1 MIAVAADARLR
12 AGWISAAA
20 VFVVFAGIALWMDPV
35 DVRRT
40 NADPTAAP
48 GFQSDEATYYL
59 MGHSL
64 ARDFDLEY
72 RHEDIERTRR
82 EFTSGPSGV
91 FLKRGVTFSGQPDP
105 DQSRL
110 FYGKSFVYPLFAAPF
125 VAVFGTK
132 GFYILN
138 SLLIALALLCAYV
151 FISARSGAGVSLV
164 LAAGFVFPT
173 VVPVYWAWIAPELF
187 NFSLGLLAYFCWL
200 YKFVAPPLASRRTT
214 WLRSPASDVLAA
226 VIVGVLT
233 FSKLTNALLGLP
245 MGLWWLWKREW
256 KRAAIVAAGFAL
268 STGLGFGT
276 NLAISGEWNYQGGFD
291 RRTCYNAFPLETP
304 AAGLDVCEPRE
315 TSKAL
320 TNVWFDP
327 QMFWSNLRANLGYF
341 WVGRYGGMVAYF
353 FPFVFA
359 VVALAAAGKRRA
371 PWQWLILA
379 GIAAQVIVFL
389 ITLPYTFMGG
399 GGSVGNRYFMGVYGV
414 AVFLLPPVRS
424 IASSLVPWLV
434 GGLFM
439 APLVLSPFD
448 TSMRPGDR
456 AFSGPLRVLPVELTN
471 YNDLPVT
478 TERALMVR
486 GFGDKPG
493 HPGFGLM
500 YLDKNSWLRE
510 DDGLTFWT
518 RGQSRAEL
526 LVRTNLPE
534 RRFQLML
541 SAGPLPTTVDVDLE
555 GRRAT
560 VLLAPNQTAIVQ
572 FAPDRGFRFKNVQ
585 DQVSYIWRL
594 NITTDTGF
602 VPPPNPANDTRFLG
616 VRVLPLVIR

>member
-1 MIAVAADARLR
+1 MIPAAADARWR
-12 AGWISAAA
+12 AGWISSAA
-20 VFVVFAGIALWMDPV
+20 VCVLFAAVALWMDPV

-64 ARDFDLEY
+64 AHDFDLEY
-72 RHEDIERTRR
+72 RREDLERTRR
-82 EFTSGPSGV
+82 EFTGGPSGV

-132 GFYILN
+132 GFYLLN
-138 SLLIALALLCAYV
+138 SLLLALGFFCAYA
-151 FISARSGAGVSLV
+151 FISARSAVGVSLV

-187 NFSLGLLAYFCWL
+187 NFALGLLAYFCWL
-200 YKFVAPPLASRRTT
+200 YKFVAPPSASRRTA
-214 WLRSPASDVLAA
+214 WLRGSASDVVAA
-226 VIVGVLT
+226 VIVGILT

-245 MGLWWLWKREW
+245 MGLWWLWRREW
-256 KRAAIVAAGFAL
+256 KRAAVVAAGFAL
-268 STGLGFGT
+268 SAGLGFGA
-276 NLAISGEWNYQGGFD
+276 NFAISGEANYQGGFD
-291 RRTCYNAFPLETP
+291 RRTCHSAFPLETP
-304 AAGLDVCEPRE
+304 TAGLDVCAPRE

-359 VVALAAAGKRRA
+359 VVALVAAGPQRQS
-371 PWQWLILA
+371 WQWFVLA

-414 AVFLLPPVRS
+414 AVFLLPPIRS
-424 IASSLVPWLV
+424 IATSLVPWLV
-434 GGLFM
+434 GGMFM
-439 APLVLSPFD
+439 GPLVLSPFD
-448 TSMRPGDR
+448 TSMRPSDR

-471 YNDLPVT
+471 YNDLPIK
-478 TERALMVR
+478 TEGDLMVR
-486 GFGDKPG
+486 GFGAKPG
-493 HPGFGLM
+493 HPGFGVM

-510 DDGLTFWT
+510 ADGLSFWT

-534 RRFQLML
+534 RRLQLML
-541 SAGPLPTTVDVDLE
+541 TAGDVAVTVGLNLE
-555 GRRAT
+555 GRRASAS
-560 VLLAPNQTAIVQ
+560 LAPNQTAIVQ
-572 FAPDRGFRFKNVQ
+572 FAPNRGFPFKNVE

-594 NITTDTGF
+594 AITTDTGF
-602 VPPPNPANDTRFLG
+602 VPPPGPANDTRFLG
-616 VRVLPLVIR
+616 VRVLPLIIR

>member
-1 MIAVAADARLR
+1 
-12 AGWISAAA
+12 
-20 VFVVFAGIALWMDPV
+20 MDPV
-35 DVRRT
+35 GVRRT
-40 NADPTAAP
+40 SADPTAAS

-64 ARDFDLEY
+64 ARDLDLEY
-72 RHEDIERTRR
+72 RHEDLARTRR
-82 EFTSGPSGV
+82 EFPGGPTGV
-91 FLKRGVTFSGQPDP
+91 FLKRGVTFSDQPDP

-110 FYGKSFVYPLFAAPF
+110 FYGKSFVYPLVAAPF
-125 VAVFGTK
+125 VAIVGTK
-132 GFYILN
+132 GFYVLN
-138 SLLIALALLCAYV
+138 SLLLALGFFWAYA
-151 FISARSGAGVSLV
+151 FISARSAVGVSLV
-164 LAAGFVFPT
+164 LASGFVFPT

-187 NFSLGLLAYFCWL
+187 NFTLGLFAYFCWL
-200 YKFVAPPLASRRTT
+200 YKFVAPAPSSHRTA
-214 WLRSPASDVLAA
+214 WLRGPASDVVAA
-226 VIVGVLT
+226 VLVGILT

-256 KRAAIVAAGFAL
+256 KRAAVVAVGFAL
-268 STGLGFGT
+268 SAGLGFGA
-276 NLAISGEWNYQGGFD
+276 NLAISGEANYQGGFD

-304 AAGLDVCEPRE
+304 AVGLEVCAPRE

-359 VVALAAAGKRRA
+359 LAALGTAGRERQS
-371 PWQWLILA
+371 WQWFVLA
-379 GIAAQVIVFL
+379 GIALQVIVFL

-424 IASSLVPWLV
+424 IAASLGPWLV
-434 GGLFM
+434 GGMFM
-439 APLVLSPFD
+439 APLALSPFD

-471 YNDLPVT
+471 YNDLPVA
-478 TERALMVR
+478 TEREMMVR
-486 GFGDKPG
+486 GFGAAAG
-493 HPGFGLM
+493 HPGFQLM

-510 DDGLTFWT
+510 ADGLSFWT

-534 RRFQLML
+534 RRLQLML
-541 SAGPLPTTVDVDLE
+541 SAGDVPVSVGLALD
-555 GRRAT
+555 GRRAA
-560 VLLAPNQTAIVQ
+560 VSLAPNQTAIVQ
-572 FAPDRGFRFKNVQ
+572 FAPDRGFPFKNVK

-594 NITTDTGF
+594 AITTDAGF
-602 VPPPNPANDTRFLG
+602 VPPPNAWNDTRFLG